1 MNTKVATN
9 THKNGYLLKI
19 NANLRFGVLIFS
31 PIYAI
36 LEKITVISQIL
47 Y

>member
-1 MNTKVATN
+1 MNTKVTTN
-9 THKNGYLLKI
+9 THKNVYLLKI
-19 NANLRFGVLIFS
+19 NTALKFRVLIFS

-36 LEKITVISQIL
+36 LKKITVISQIL